1 VITYKM
7 LSERLA
13 KLKAEREQL
22 LANLNA
28 YNGAIQDCE
37 YWLKLIDQPEEAEV
51 TPDGP
56 EITE

>member
-1 VITYKM
+1 VLTKEKI
-7 LSERLA
+7 EQRLA

-37 YWLKLIDQPEEAEV
+37 YWLGLIDQSEAEV
-51 TPDGP
+51 APDGP